1 MLGEIHDH
9 LIVALKNLPRVSLR
23 WSIATSPSTGKC
35 PQHPAGDKL
44 GRFCSPF
51 ITTFIFPTRPWTTLR
66 ICATVCRASSCV
78 NRSSL
83 WTIASIF
90 FSPTSFRTSLS
101 LFTSQVINSLTDD
114 HGLTKFSLLR
124 LFRRQRKCGEQL
136 HEYLDNHIVHGFC
149 GWYLG
154 IDLEAIEESM

>member
-1 MLGEIHDH
+1 MVDRYLAIYREISSTPGGRQGW
-9 LIVALKNLPRVSLR
+9 IY
-23 WSIATSPSTGKC
+23 SP
-35 PQHPAGDKL
+35 P
-44 GRFCSPF
+44 
-51 ITTFIFPTRPWTTLR
+51 ITTFIFPTRTWTTLR
-66 ICATVCRASSCV
+66 ICAMVCRASSCV

-101 LFTSQVINSLTDD
+101 SFTSQVINSLTDD

-124 LFRRQRKCGEQL
+124 LFGRQRKCGEQL
-136 HEYLDNHIVHGFC
+136 YEYLDNHIVHGFC

-154 IDLEAIEESM
+154 INLEAIEEMSHQLEQIGQGTVVI